1 MKNKI
6 LLIPDS
12 YFGKASGAIVAQVA
26 KKLLKENENKVFV
39 FSYDISIDSWSQ
51 MEPVSFIELANCNS
65 YNNTLKNIG
74 L

>member
-12 YFGKASGAIVAQVA
+12 YFGKDSSAIVSQVA

-39 FSYDISIDSWSQ
+39 FSSDISTDSLSQ
-51 MEPVSFIELANCNS
+51 MELVSFTELANWNS
-65 YNNTLKNIG
+65 
-74 L
+74 

>member
-12 YFGKASGAIVAQVA
+12 YFGKDSGAIVAQVP

-39 FSYDISIDSWSQ
+39 FFSDISTDCWS
-51 MEPVSFIELANCNS
+51 
-65 YNNTLKNIG
+65 
-74 L
+74 

>member
-6 LLIPDS
+6 LLIPNS
-12 YFGKASGAIVAQVA
+12 YFGKASGAIVAQVV

-39 FSYDISIDSWSQ
+39 FSSDISTDSWSQ
-51 MEPVSFIELANCNS
+51 MEPLSFTELANWNL
-65 YNNTLKNIG
+65 YNTLKNVV

>member
-6 LLIPDS
+6 LLISDS
-12 YFGKASGAIVAQVA
+12 YFGKSSCAIVAQVA

-39 FSYDISIDSWSQ
+39 FSSDISTDSWSQ
-51 MEPVSFIELANCNS
+51 MEPVSFTELANCNL
-65 YNNTLKNIG
+65 YNNNLKNIG

>member
-6 LLIPDS
+6 SLIPNS
-12 YFGKASGAIVAQVA
+12 YFGKASGAIVAQVV

-39 FSYDISIDSWSQ
+39 FSSDISTDSWSQ
-51 MEPVSFIELANCNS
+51 MKPVSFTELANWNS
-65 YNNTLKNIG
+65 YNNIFKNIV

>member
-39 FSYDISIDSWSQ
+39 FSSDISTDSWSQ
-51 MEPVSFIELANCNS
+51 MKPVSFSKLANWNS
-65 YNNTLKNIG
+65 YNNTFKNIV

>member
-6 LLIPDS
+6 LLIPNS
-12 YFGKASGAIVAQVA
+12 YFGKASGAIVAQVV

-39 FSYDISIDSWSQ
+39 FSSDISTDSWSQ

-65 YNNTLKNIG
+65 YNNTLKI
-74 L
+74 

>member
-6 LLIPDS
+6 LLISDS
-12 YFGKASGAIVAQVA
+12 YFGKSYCAIVAQVV

-39 FSYDISIDSWSQ
+39 FSSDISTDSWSQ
-51 MEPVSFIELANCNS
+51 MEPLSFTELANWNL
-65 YNNTLKNIG
+65 YNTLKNVV